1 MRVNYMPYRKDVED
15 TAADAVAHI
24 EEDETVDNTSPKV
37 YKSSGKKAAR
47 TTLFTIDDKEY
58 TVPTKPGPNV
68 TLKFLDELRR
78 TGNEMFA
85 ALALLE
91 TMLGKEDYQAFLD
104 WEEMEDDIMSDVL
117 EQVVQLALARV
128 ETSAGK

>member
-15 TAADAVAHI
+15 TAADLVGENEA
-24 EEDETVDNTSPKV
+24 EDVDNAGPKV
-37 YKSSGKKAAR
+37 YKSSGKKAER
-47 TTLFTIDDKEY
+47 VTLFTIDDKEY
-58 TVPTKPGPNV
+58 SVPVKPGPNV

-91 TMLGKEDYQAFLD
+91 TMLGKEDYNTFLD
-104 WEEMEDDIMSDVL
+104 WDEMDDDIMSDVL
-117 EQVVQLALARV
+117 GQVVQLALARV
-128 ETSAGK
+128 EANAGK